1 MKQDKHDII
10 VLSLG
15 GSLICPDRI
24 DFVFLKKFKKLI
36 EAGIAKGKRFII
48 VTGGGSTARHYQ
60 EAARISKAVNKED
73 LDWLGIHATRI
84 NAHLIRAIF
93 RRHAHPVIVKNP
105 AERII
110 FKEKVLVAAGWKPG
124 FSTDYDAV
132 ILAEQFRASE
142 IINMS
147 NIDQVYDRDPK
158 RYADAR
164 PHKNLSWKDFR
175 RIVGNRWSPGLNA
188 PFDPIASRE
197 AEKQKMTVYIVNG
210 KNLANLQKLLDGKRF
225 RGTIIS

>member
-1 MKQDKHDII
+1 MKHNII

-24 DFVFLKKFKKLI
+24 DFVFLKKFKRLI
-36 EAGIAKGKRFII
+36 EAGIAGGKRFII

-60 EAARISKAVNKED
+60 EAARVAGAVNDED

-93 RRHAHPVIVKNP
+93 RKYAHPVIVKNP
-105 AERII
+105 IENII
-110 FKEKVLVAAGWKPG
+110 FNEKVLVAAGWKPG

-132 ILAEQFRASE
+132 MLAKQFKANK

-147 NIDQVYDRDPK
+147 NIDQVYNKDPK
-158 RYADAR
+158 KYVGAR
-164 PHKNLSWKDFR
+164 PLNNLSWKDFR
-175 RIVGNRWSPGLNA
+175 KIVGNRWSPGLNA
-188 PFDPIASRE
+188 PFDPIASKE
-197 AEKQKMTVYIVNG
+197 AEKQKLTVYIVNG
-210 KNLANLQKLLDGKRF
+210 KNLANIQRLLAGKSF
-225 RGTIIS
+225 RGTAIS